1 MLGGGHRLDGA
12 VRLAAVG
19 RAEQGDPASR
29 QPARRIELVVMDEA
43 RVVFQQHGEG
53 HAFLVLAAR
62 GANCLAHASG
72 FERDEFGETLVAEL
86 LQVEAVG
93 EFEHAFEA
101 GLQIGPVLAL
111 PGLDFGSAEQVVL
124 VGGNAP
130 LQFKLE
136 RAMVQRY
143 QIAQVVADLV
153 DRGDRVLQELVESR
167 QLRPDPR
174 EAALAVL
181 FVHLGEGPLEQ
192 LQTTAHVLLDGRL
205 EIAWK
210 VVALRAVGQAQCP
223 FRFQQVGGRTQGER
237 LLAAVHIDVAGD
249 LAEVAADDPLEQ
261 FIRRG
266 LGHQLVHCRAVQPQP
281 ERFCRPAEPR
291 HRVADIGANHFSWW
305 CFFATK
311 SG

>member
-1 MLGGGHRLDGA
+1 M
-12 VRLAAVG
+12 
-19 RAEQGDPASR
+19 
-29 QPARRIELVVMDEA
+29 
-43 RVVFQQHGEG
+43 
-53 HAFLVLAAR
+53 
-62 GANCLAHASG
+62 
-72 FERDEFGETLVAEL
+72 AEL

-210 VVALRAVGQAQCP
+210 SSRCGLSARRSAHSGSSRWAGEPRVNVFWLP
-223 FRFQQVGGRTQGER
+223 YTSMLQGISPRSR
-237 LLAAVHIDVAGD
+237 LTIRSSSSSVAGS
-249 LAEVAADDPLEQ
+249 AISWSTAGPCSPSQNAFAA
-261 FIRRG
+261 
-266 LGHQLVHCRAVQPQP
+266 
-281 ERFCRPAEPR
+281 RPSPG
-291 HRVADIGANHFSWW
+291 IG
-305 CFFATK
+305 
-311 SG
+311 